1 MTATIGT
8 SAPSEVFDLDTAA
21 PAASRLREEW
31 NRLAAECNGTSY
43 FQTADWIWSWWETV
57 AERTP
62 TRVACWRSRDGELDA
77 VAAVS
82 RGRAVVHRRLRLS
95 VPAMTLAG
103 SGPGDADHC
112 GAIARPERRAD
123 VATWLRSTVGGRTL
137 VASGL
142 AAGIGIAP
150 RGARVVEA
158 TACPRLA
165 LDSGVVE
172 PGVLESGVCEPAGR
186 RVGRSSNFRTQLN
199 RFARRIAR
207 AGVTFEWQPAGAVS
221 PAAVMELF
229 ELHWRLRRSR
239 GQSTTLEWQ
248 HRELLLRCVER
259 AGTDRGPAAVV
270 ARKGDDVVG
279 VLLGFWWQG
288 TFSAYQKGWEPSYA
302 PFSIGSLLVA
312 EAIGHSAAAGADTF
326 DFLRGTE
333 DYKYRFGAVDH
344 DDATVVVPNGV
355 TGALLMARSRALLR
369 PARRPREG

>member
-1 MTATIGT
+1 VTASPETATG
-8 SAPSEVFDLDTAA
+8 PSEILDLDTASTGA
-21 PAASRLREEW
+21 PGLREEW
-31 NRLAAECNGTSY
+31 NRLAGQCRGTSY
-43 FQTADWIWSWWETV
+43 FQTADWVWSWWETV
-57 AERTP
+57 AQRAP
-62 TRVACWRSRDGELDA
+62 TRVACWRTPAGELEA

-82 RGRAVVHRRLRLS
+82 RGRAVLHRRLGLS
-95 VPAMTLAG
+95 VPALTLAG

-112 GAIARPERRAD
+112 GAIARAERRAA
-123 VATWLRSTVGGRTL
+123 VATWLRSTVAGHTL
-137 VASGL
+137 VAAGI
-142 AAGIGIAP
+142 APGIGIAP
-150 RGARVVEA
+150 AGARFVEG
-158 TACPRLA
+158 TPCPRLT
-165 LDSGVVE
+165 LG
-172 PGVLESGVCEPAGR
+172 PRPP
-186 RVGRSSNFRTQLN
+186 RVGRSSNFRTQLG

-207 AGVTFEWQPAGAVS
+207 TGVTFEWQPAGAVS
-221 PAAVMELF
+221 PATVMELF
-229 ELHWRLRRSR
+229 ELHWRLRRNR

-248 HRELLLRCVER
+248 HRELVLRCVDR
-259 AGTDRGPAAVV
+259 AGTGRGPAAVV